1 MTHYLASLWDTQ
13 TFLTT
18 SSKKYLVNL
27 LLLRISNYVQKFN
40 NNKST
45 YEEIEVLSKPHFR
58 AIFETLWALLTRED
72 FFWKIGL
79 SHFSFFMT
87 L

>member
-72 FFWKIGL
+72 FFGKLGSVTFL
-79 SHFSFFMT
+79 S